1 MTEQELH
8 KLLEIQYLKGRLDEL
23 HKAFPTIIDLHR
35 SRKLDMRLQKY
46 YDKLKQT
53 DEVAYHLYLVERH
66 NQQMSKEKSQK
77 HMKELLESVQ
87 TRKLNEAF
95 DKYLPAVME
104 GGSAKPKAQAK
115 ETLTEGQVVTGDREV
130 KQPQV
135 GLDNILDIR
144 KLAGLK

>member
-35 SRKLDMRLQKY
+35 SRKLDGRITKY
-46 YDKLKQT
+46 YAKLKNT

-77 HMKELLESVQ
+77 HMKELLESVIPQ
-87 TRKLNEAF
+87 L
-95 DKYLPAVME
+95 DDME
-104 GGSAKPKAQAK
+104 LINKIKKQI
-115 ETLTEGQVVTGDREV
+115 ETY
-130 KQPQV
+130 
-135 GLDNILDIR
+135 I
-144 KLAGLK
+144 